1 MTEQKMSILIVDDN
15 NQNLQ
20 VLAGILEGCG
30 YDTGYAMSGMQ
41 AIKYVE
47 LEKPDLILLD
57 VMMPEMDGYET
68 CVRLKANP
76 DYADIPIIF
85 LTARID
91 ITDIVKGFEAGGQ
104 DYITKPFNTAELKS
118 RVKTHLDLKKTR
130 DELLRSIEELR
141 TAKDMIE
148 QQNAKLNAM
157 MASLDKQSRTDSL
170 TGLCNRRCMMD
181 RLMREEKKESG
192 QDPVFALVMGDIDYF
207 KSVNDTYGHLAGD
220 QVLVT
225 IAEIMQA
232 VVRGGDLVC
241 RWGGEEFLILFAGE
255 SAPQASGLTERIRD
269 EVARK
274 IFSTHHAVFHLT
286 MTFGIT
292 AYRADDTLDI
302 LINRADQALYEGK
315 RAGRNRIVVS

>member
-1 MTEQKMSILIVDDN
+1 MTEQRMSILIVDDN

-30 YDTGYAMSGMQ
+30 YDTGYAMNGMQ
-41 AIKYVE
+41 AIHYVE

-76 DYADIPIIF
+76 DYASIPIIF

-91 ITDIVKGFEAGGQ
+91 ISDIVKGFEAGGQ

-118 RVKTHLDLKKTR
+118 RVKTHLDLKRTR

-141 TAKDMIE
+141 TAKEMIE

-170 TGLCNRRCMMD
+170 TGLSNRRCMMD
-181 RLMREEKKESG
+181 RLMQEEKKTI
-192 QDPVFALVMGDIDYF
+192 DPGNPLTLVMGDIDFF

-225 IAEIMQA
+225 IAEIMQST
-232 VVRGGDLVC
+232 VQSDDLVC
-241 RWGGEEFLILFAGE
+241 RWGGEEFLILFTDE
-255 SAPQASGLTERIRD
+255 STAKVAYLTEQIRS
-269 EVARK
+269 EVARQ
-274 IFSTHHAVFHLT
+274 IFSTHHADFHLT
-286 MTFGIT
+286 MTFGIA
-292 AYRADDTLDI
+292 AYQINDTLDS

-315 RAGRNRIVVS
+315 RTGRNRIVVS

>member
-1 MTEQKMSILIVDDN
+1 MTEQRMSILIVDDN

-91 ITDIVKGFEAGGQ
+91 ISDIVKGFEAGGQ

-130 DELLRSIEELR
+130 DELLRSIAELR

-181 RLMREEKKESG
+181 RLMREEKKENG
-192 QDPVFALVMGDIDYF
+192 QDPVFTLVMGDIDYF

-220 QVLVT
+220 QVLVA
-225 IAEIMQA
+225 IAEIMQSI
-232 VVRGGDLVC
+232 VHSGDLVC
-241 RWGGEEFLILFAGE
+241 RWGGEEFLLLFAGE
-255 SAPQASGLTERIRD
+255 SAPQAAGLTEQIRD
-269 EVARK
+269 EVERK
-274 IFSTHHAVFHLT
+274 VFSTHHAAFHLT

-292 AYRADDTLDI
+292 AYQAGDTLDI

-315 RAGRNRIVVS
+315 NAGRNRLVVS

>member
-1 MTEQKMSILIVDDN
+1 MIERRMSILIVDDN

-41 AIKYVE
+41 AIHYVE

-76 DYADIPIIF
+76 DYASIPVIF

-91 ITDIVKGFEAGGQ
+91 ISDIVKGFEAGGQ

-170 TGLCNRRCMMD
+170 TGLSNRRCMMD
-181 RLMREEKKESG
+181 RLMQEEKKKT
-192 QDPVFALVMGDIDYF
+192 DPDKPLTLVMGDIDFF

-225 IAEIMQA
+225 IAEIMQST
-232 VVRGGDLVC
+232 VQSDDLVC
-241 RWGGEEFLILFAGE
+241 RWGGEEFLILFTDE
-255 SAPQASGLTERIRD
+255 STAKAADLTEQIRS
-269 EVARK
+269 EVARQV
-274 IFSTHHAVFHLT
+274 FSTHHANFHLT
-286 MTFGIT
+286 MTFGI
-292 AYRADDTLDI
+292 AVHRANDTLDS

-315 RAGRNRIVVS
+315 RAGRNKIVVS